1 MATKTNK
8 ISKRK
13 SKLQLTHPEFGV
25 KKNIHGSN
33 KICAEESGS
42 RSFQQCYFHDW
53 VKCLSVDES
62 KIDID

>member
-8 ISKRK
+8 ISKTK

-25 KKNIHGSN
+25 KKIFSVQT
-33 KICAEESGS
+33 KYALE
-42 RSFQQCYFHDW
+42 RVKADFQQCYFHDW
-53 VKCLSVDES
+53 EKCLSVDES